1 MRRRGAG
8 PQFTCFTSTKVQIL
22 TPAEQTRKVVCT
34 ILKDELSKFA
44 TSLES
49 DEALLKSFG
58 GAANSPKSLAM
69 QLRIEKK
76 LLLAK
81 NIASLSR

>member
-1 MRRRGAG
+1 
-8 PQFTCFTSTKVQIL
+8 
-22 TPAEQTRKVVCT
+22 VCT